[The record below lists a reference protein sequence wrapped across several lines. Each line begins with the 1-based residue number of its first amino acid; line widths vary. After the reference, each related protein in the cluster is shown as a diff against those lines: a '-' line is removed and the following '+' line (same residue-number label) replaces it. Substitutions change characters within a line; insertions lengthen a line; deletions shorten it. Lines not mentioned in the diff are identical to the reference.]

1 MCCGVGCNGTNGKFL
16 VGDLLSHPQWERV
29 VTIGRRKVEIP
40 EVYKVDVKKEEEA
53 GRFVQHTGIEYESD
67 EKFKAKAGT
76 LFDNCPFV
84 FSCLGTTR
92 KDAGSAEAFR
102 KIDLHY
108 VKSGAELAKKAN
120 AFHFG
125 LVTSTGAN
133 PKSWF
138 LYPQTKGEIEEEC
151 KKLKFPS
158 LGIFRPGLLDRGEG
172 ARFVE
177 KLASS
182 IVTAIHVKTVA
193 SALRVEAEK
202 KREKWTQVAPSV
214 EVYAND
220 EINRFAKQASDK
232 RESLVKST
240 TTPTTTASSSSST
253 TSTSTETSTTTST
266 S

>member
-1 MCCGVGCNGTNGKFL
+1 
-16 VGDLLSHPQWERV
+16 
-29 VTIGRRKVEIP
+29 
-40 EVYKVDVKKEEEA
+40 
-53 GRFVQHTGIEYESD
+53 
-67 EKFKAKAGT
+67 
-76 LFDNCPFV
+76 
-84 FSCLGTTR
+84 
-92 KDAGSAEAFR
+92 
-102 KIDLHY
+102 LHY

-253 TSTSTETSTTTST
+253 SSTSSTSTETSTTTST